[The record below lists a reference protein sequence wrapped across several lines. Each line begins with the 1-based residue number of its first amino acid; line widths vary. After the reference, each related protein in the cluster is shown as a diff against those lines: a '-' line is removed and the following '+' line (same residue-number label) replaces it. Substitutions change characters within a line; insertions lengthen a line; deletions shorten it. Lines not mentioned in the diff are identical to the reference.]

1 MAGPNAGKSIQDMVD
16 RQIGR
21 VLEKGSRFTRFD
33 QIRQRH
39 FWSTYLFAPGGGG
52 TIAAGP
58 YEIFV
63 SATGMPGQGY
73 PTNVALKLRETNWR
87 NARRVP
93 DNQNFV
99 ITEIGVEVKRPPP
112 SDMSGSYGVPAHAP
126 IDGIFA
132 NLPPA
137 VQANIGAGL
146 PTHPIDAAAML
157 YGAVLEMSYLTNNI
171 PIGWLADFSQP
182 GGVYAFDTL
191 PVDAGDPGFATQT
204 SRPGDPVNGVPAA
217 AFRRKLEIPILLQ
230 HGEQASMTIRI
241 PRPFTLLTL
250 AEGGTGWLEVKVD
263 WWATE
268 SFVEKS

>member
-1 MAGPNAGKSIQDMVD
+1 MAGGNSIQAMVD

-52 TIAAGP
+52 VIPAGP

-73 PTNVALKLRETNWR
+73 PTNVPLKLRETNWR

-99 ITEIGVEVKRPPP
+99 ITEIGVECKRPTPC
-112 SDMSGSYGVPAHAP
+112 DMSGAYGAPAHAP

-137 VQANIGAGL
+137 VQANVAAGM

-157 YGAVLEMSYLTNNI
+157 YGGVLEMSYLTNNI
-171 PIGWLADFSQP
+171 PLGWLADFSQP
-182 GGVYAFDTL
+182 GGVHAFDT
-191 PVDAGDPGFATQT
+191 QT
-204 SRPGDPVNGVPAA
+204 LNPSGLDFGTNNNRPGDPVNGVPAA

-230 HGEQASMTIRI
+230 HGEQASMTIRL
-241 PRPFTLLTL
+241 PRPITLLTV

>member
-1 MAGPNAGKSIQDMVD
+1 MAGGNSIQAMVD

-52 TIAAGP
+52 VIQANG
-58 YEIFV
+58 YEICV
-63 SATGMPGQGY
+63 SPVGMPGQGY
-73 PTNVALKLRETNWR
+73 PTNVPLGLRETNWR

-112 SDMSGSYGVPAHAP
+112 CDNDGTYNAPAHAP

-137 VQANIGAGL
+137 VQANVAPAM
-146 PTHPIDAAAML
+146 PTHVIDAAALL
-157 YGAVLEMSYLTNNI
+157 YGGVLEMSYLTNNI
-171 PIGWLADFSQP
+171 PMGWLADFSQP
-182 GGVYAFDTL
+182 GGVRAFDTSVL
-191 PVDAGDPGFATQT
+191 DTAGFDHET
-204 SRPGDPVNGVPAA
+204 SRPGDPVNGVPCA
-217 AFRRKLEIPILLQ
+217 AFRRKLEVPILLQ
-230 HGEQASMTIRI
+230 HGEQASMTIRF
-241 PRPFTLLTL
+241 PRAITLLAL
-250 AEGGTGWLEVKVD
+250 AEGGTGWAEVKVD

>member
-1 MAGPNAGKSIQDMVD
+1 MAGGNGGTDIQAMVD

-52 TIAAGP
+52 IIAAAA

-63 SATGMPGQGY
+63 SPTGMPGQGY
-73 PTNVALKLRETNWR
+73 PTNVPLTLRETNWR

-112 SDMSGSYGVPAHAP
+112 CDNDGAYGVPAHAP

-132 NLPPA
+132 NLPTP
-137 VQANIGAGL
+137 VQANVAPAM
-146 PTHPIDAAAML
+146 PTHPFDAAALL
-157 YGAVLEMSYLTNNI
+157 YGGVLEMSYLTNNI

-182 GGVYAFDTL
+182 GGVYAFDSQT
-191 PVDAGDPGFATQT
+191 VDADALGFATNT

-217 AFRRKLEIPILLQ
+217 AFRRKLEVPILLQ

-241 PRPFTLLTL
+241 PRAITLLSL
-250 AEGGTGWLEVKVD
+250 AEGGTGWAEIKVD